1 MASMALTRDQR
12 DVLGAAHEVQ
22 VSTYRRDDTRRRP
35 IPIWTVRVEDEVYV
49 RSALGPD
56 AAWYRN
62 ALKDNRLH
70 VDAGAVA
77 IDLALETAADAAI
90 NVAVDAAYRAKYPHG
105 GSATTA
111 MVTAPAVDTTVKLIA
126 LEGN

>member
-90 NVAVDAAYRAKYPHG
+90 NFAVDAAYRAKYPHG
-105 GSATTA
+105 GSATTT

>member
-22 VSTYRRDDTRRRP
+22 VSTYRRDGTRRRP

-105 GSATTA
+105 GSATTT

>member
-1 MASMALTRDQR
+1 MALTRDQR

-22 VSTYRRDDTRRRP
+22 VSTYRRDGTRRRP

-105 GSATTA
+105 GSATTT